1 MDATELS
8 MLLSG
13 VSLVASQQRRKRYS
27 GKAALQAA

>member
-13 VSLVASQQRRKRYS
+13 VSLITSQQRRKRYS
-27 GKAALQAA
+27 EKSSQQVA